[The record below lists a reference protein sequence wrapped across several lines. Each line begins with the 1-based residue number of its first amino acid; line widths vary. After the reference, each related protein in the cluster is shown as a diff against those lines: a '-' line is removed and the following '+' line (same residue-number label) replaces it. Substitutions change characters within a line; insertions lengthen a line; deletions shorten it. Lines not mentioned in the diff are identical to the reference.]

1 MKRILSILLLLIL
14 LNAPSFGQKD
24 KHYSVHGVEFT
35 MKYIKGGSSMMGAT
49 KEMGEHDDDEVIHR
63 VKVESFYLGETE
75 VTQELWEAVM
85 GKNPSKFHGENHPVE
100 WITWDDC
107 QEFIAKLN
115 ALTHQCFRLPTETEW
130 EYAARGGCYS
140 KHSRYAGSN
149 HLEEVAWC
157 WKNAEGLKKKHQP
170 VRQKKPNEL
179 GLYDMTGN
187 VSEWCQDYYN
197 PYGTDP
203 MRKPSNLAR
212 RNFRIIR
219 GGCYNNTDYYLRVS
233 NRNIFIHWRH
243 DDNLGLR
250 LAQ

>member
-1 MKRILSILLLLIL
+1 MKRILSILLLLQL
-14 LNAPSFGQKD
+14 FSVMSFSQND
-24 KHYSVHGVEFT
+24 KHYNVHGVKFA
-35 MKYIKGGSSMMGAT
+35 MKYIKGGTSVMGAT
-49 KEMGEHDDDEVIHR
+49 KEMGEHDDEVVHR

-85 GKNPSKFHGENHPVE
+85 GKNPSKFHGKNHPVE

-107 QEFIAKLN
+107 QVFIAKLN
-115 ALTHQCFRLPTETEW
+115 ALTHQHFRLPTETEW

-140 KHSRYAGSN
+140 KHYRYAGSN
-149 HLEEVAWC
+149 SLEEAAWC
-157 WKNAEGLKKKHQP
+157 WKNTVVLKKKHQP
-170 VRQKKPNEL
+170 VLQKKPNEL

-197 PYGTDP
+197 PYGEDP
-203 MRKPSNLAR
+203 MQEPANLAR

-219 GGCYNNTDYYLRVS
+219 GGSYNHTDYYLRVS

>member
-1 MKRILSILLLLIL
+1 MKRILSILLLLQL
-14 LNAPSFGQKD
+14 FSVMSFSQND
-24 KHYSVHGVEFT
+24 KHYNVHGVKFA
-35 MKYIKGGSSMMGAT
+35 MKYIKGGTSVMGAT
-49 KEMGEHDDDEVIHR
+49 KEMGEHDDDEVVHR

-85 GKNPSKFHGENHPVE
+85 GKNPSKFHGKNHPVE

-107 QEFIAKLN
+107 QVFIAKLN
-115 ALTHQCFRLPTETEW
+115 ALTHQHFRLPTETEW

-140 KHSRYAGSN
+140 KHYRYAGSN
-149 HLEEVAWC
+149 SLEEVAWC
-157 WKNAEGLKKKHQP
+157 WKNTVVLKKKHQP
-170 VRQKKPNEL
+170 VLQKKPNEL

-197 PYGTDP
+197 PYGEDP
-203 MRKPSNLAR
+203 MQEPANLAR

-219 GGCYNNTDYYLRVS
+219 GGSYNHT
-233 NRNIFIHWRH
+233 FIHWRH